1 MESFQLILSLI
12 EGTNDMIHSVMADGS
27 FEFVN
32 RAWMEILGY
41 IDGDI
46 KKLRLENIIY
56 VGHMKSHQE
65 LVEDILK
72 GESRTGVEVT
82 FVTKDG
88 AMVHVEGNLFPH
100 REGSKIISATGFF
113 RDVTERKETEEQLK
127 EARSRTEFL
136 VDLMVHDLT
145 NINQEI
151 LSTFEVLLYNPSL
164 PVQLADLVREG
175 LAEVDRSS
183 GLITNVRK
191 ISRLSSR
198 VPETTIW
205 DLATVIQEA
214 TDLVR
219 KSFADKNLSL
229 DITQGKGQYN
239 IVADEFLKD
248 VFFSILHNSMKFE
261 KGQKVRIE
269 IVIEEMK
276 HTPFLR
282 IQIRDQGPGIPDEEK
297 EEVFERLSPERESIL
312 GRGLGLTLVKKI
324 LENYGGLIHVE
335 DRVEGDYSKGA
346 NFIILLRYQSKG
358 VGVEE

>member
-151 LSTFEVLLYNPSL
+151 LSTFEILLLTPDFPGTLTGFVN
-164 PVQLADLVREG
+164 EG
-175 LAEVDRSS
+175 LTEVERASH
-183 GLITNVRK
+183 LISNVRK
-191 ISRLSSR
+191 ITRLFAKQREEQTVDLSEAISIAIEK
-198 VPETTIW
+198 VQKEFPDKELLITT
-205 DLATVIQEA
+205 T
-214 TDLVR
+214 LV
-219 KSFADKNLSL
+219 A
-229 DITQGKGQYN
+229 GQYLIN
-239 IVADEFLKD
+239 ADEY
-248 VFFSILHNSMKFE
+248 
-261 KGQKVRIE
+261 
-269 IVIEEMK
+269 
-276 HTPFLR
+276 
-282 IQIRDQGPGIPDEEK
+282 
-297 EEVFERLSPERESIL
+297 
-312 GRGLGLTLVKKI
+312 
-324 LENYGGLIHVE
+324 LENYVKRNKPNRHQLQQIE
-335 DRVEGDYSKGA
+335 FLRQLR
-346 NFIILLRYQSKG
+346 ILH
-358 VGVEE
+358 